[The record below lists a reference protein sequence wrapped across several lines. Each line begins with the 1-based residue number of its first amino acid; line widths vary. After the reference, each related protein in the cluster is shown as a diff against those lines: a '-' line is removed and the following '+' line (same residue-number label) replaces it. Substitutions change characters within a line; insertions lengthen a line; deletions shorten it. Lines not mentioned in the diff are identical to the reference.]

1 MKKMWVG
8 FSKPKKWFKPFS
20 WAIRLVEG
28 TPYSHVYFRIY
39 SEGLDVDLIYQ
50 ASGSQVNFVGLQHF
64 EDHAMCLA
72 EFEVPDIDPADY
84 RVFMREAI
92 KTAGADYS
100 IKQPLGIFL
109 IKVFNLTKNPFH
121 NGKAAWVCSEL
132 VGYGLSNILK
142 KINISEKE
150 IEIMGPK
157 GIFDIC
163 KANFKQVRGT
173 I

>member
-8 FSKPKKWFKPFS
+8 FSKPRGWFKPFS

-50 ASGSQVNFVGLQHF
+50 ASGSQVNFMGLQHF
-64 EDHAMCLA
+64 EDRAICLA

-84 RVFMREAI
+84 RAFMREAV

-100 IKQPLGIFL
+100 VKQPLGIFL
-109 IKVFNLTKNPFH
+109 IRVFNLNKNPFR
-121 NGKAAWVCSEL
+121 NDKAAWVCSEL
-132 VGYGLSNILK
+132 VCYGLSKVLK
-142 KINISEKE
+142 KLSICESKFEV
-150 IEIMGPK
+150 MGPK
-157 GIFDIC
+157 GIFKLC
-163 KANFKQVRGT
+163 KENFKQVRGT